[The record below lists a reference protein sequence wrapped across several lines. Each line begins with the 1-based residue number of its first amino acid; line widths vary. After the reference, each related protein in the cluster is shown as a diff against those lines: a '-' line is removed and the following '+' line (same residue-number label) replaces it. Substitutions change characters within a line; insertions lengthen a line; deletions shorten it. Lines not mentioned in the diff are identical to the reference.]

1 MRIVFR
7 RARAW
12 PKGRGLAERWL
23 LPMGVV
29 LGGWFLVAGCASP
42 GRPLPPSLRLP
53 APVTDLR
60 AERVGEAVELRW
72 TTPSVATDGVALKG
86 AVPAEVCR
94 EVVVPGGLATG
105 FAAAACTVVQRTVV
119 ARGATSVKD
128 ALPAGV
134 TAEPAGALVYRV
146 RLLNAAGH
154 DAGLSNAVF
163 AASGQAPAMV
173 VGLRASS
180 AVQGVRLQ
188 WAAAAGPAAA
198 MEMRRTNLSLAGG
211 EVTSKA
217 GVGPGPAAE
226 TGELK
231 RGRRAGGRGA
241 AAPLGG
247 GQPAADRGGKELL
260 VDAGAADAGGAI
272 DATAMRDREYQY
284 VLTRVR
290 TVRVAGQSLT
300 LRGPASAAVAVA
312 VKDLA
317 APGVP
322 QELAA
327 AVDGLEVS
335 LSWQPEFAADLAGYR
350 VYREELA
357 TKAAAGTAEHGP
369 LGPPWQRLNERLL
382 ATPGFRDVVPHEGQ
396 FRYRVTAVD
405 GSGNES
411 AAGNAVEVRATA
423 GAGQ

>member
-1 MRIVFR
+1 
-7 RARAW
+7 
-12 PKGRGLAERWL
+12 
-23 LPMGVV
+23 MGVV

-94 EVVVPGGLATG
+94 EVVAPGGVATG

-119 ARGATSVKD
+119 ARGATSIKD
-128 ALPAGV
+128 ALPAGL
-134 TAEPAGALVYRV
+134 TGEPAGALVYRV
-146 RLLNAAGH
+146 RLLNAAGQ

-211 EVTSKA
+211 
-217 GVGPGPAAE
+217 
-226 TGELK
+226 
-231 RGRRAGGRGA
+231 RGA
-241 AAPLGG
+241 ATPLGG

-272 DATAMRDREYQY
+272 DATAMRDREYEY

-357 TKAAAGTAEHGP
+357 TKAVAGTAEHGP